1 MAEDKD
7 YIEEAQE
14 EAQLRFGKE
23 LSAQEL
29 AEKFAGHD
37 LEARVYHLKRLK
49 SDEDM
54 SVAEAARRL
63 TYERALSSVHEKLR
77 KIDR

>member
-1 MAEDKD
+1 MSEDKD

-14 EAQLRFGKE
+14 EAQLRLGKE
-23 LSAQEL
+23 LSAAEL

-37 LEARVYHLKRLK
+37 FEARVYHMKRLK

-54 SVAEAARRL
+54 SVKDAARRL
-63 TYERALSSVHEKLR
+63 TYERALNSVHEKLR
-77 KIDR
+77 KINR